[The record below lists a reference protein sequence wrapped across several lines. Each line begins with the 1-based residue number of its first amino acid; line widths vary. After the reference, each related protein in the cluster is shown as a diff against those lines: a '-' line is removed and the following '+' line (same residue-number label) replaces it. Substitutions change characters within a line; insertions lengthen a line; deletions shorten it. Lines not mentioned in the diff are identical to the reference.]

1 MSLSLRKLRQSD
13 LDDYYMIVG
22 DSEVMA
28 YITGEAYS
36 FQEAETELR
45 RFVDRFGKHPVL
57 GVWVAERNEDKAF
70 VGIGGLIQ
78 VAEGSV
84 DLGYRVLKEY
94 WGSGY
99 GFEIAKL
106 LIEKAKSGK
115 MDYLVAE
122 VELENEAS
130 LNILE
135 KLGFE
140 EVEIKRNEMGNEV
153 VFFKLFI

>member
-1 MSLSLRKLRQSD
+1 
-13 LDDYYMIVG
+13 MIVG
-22 DSEVMA
+22 DGDVMA

-36 FQEAETELR
+36 FQEAEAELIR
-45 RFVDRFGKHPVL
+45 LVERFGKHPIY

-78 VAEGSV
+78 VAEGAL
-84 DLGYRVLKEY
+84 DLGYRVLKAY

-99 GFEIAKL
+99 GLEIAKL

-140 EVEIKRNEMGNEV
+140 EVKIKRNEMGNEV
-153 VFFKLFI
+153 GYFKLFI